1 MLLMSKSELHLFT
14 YPSATRNLNH
24 KLRLSRSPTISYMRI
39 GIVTESFLPQV
50 NGVTNSVLRVLEFLE
65 SQGHQAMVIA
75 PESAGGPTEYHGHRI
90 KRVPAIPVQSLLPI
104 GLPIAMPTR
113 KLEYLI
119 DGFAPDV
126 LHLAS
131 PFALGGY
138 TARIAKRLQI
148 PTVSIY
154 QTDLAGFAR
163 HYGATI
169 AQNSL
174 RKIVGKNHSNT
185 NRTLAPSRS
194 ACLELASQGVENIH
208 LWRRG
213 VNTTLFNPMQRNFE
227 LRNRWGANNKLIIGY
242 VGRLANEKR
251 ISDLAILDRDPRIQL
266 VLVGE
271 GPAEAKLARELPN
284 AIFAGFQTGNDLA
297 AHYASFDLFIHPGPN
312 ETFCQAVQEALSSGV
327 PCIVPTT
334 GGPAD
339 LVTTQATGYILHT
352 DRPES
357 LMTAVN
363 HFIDRDDRA
372 EMQLMARHSVVER
385 TWSKVNNQL
394 IGHYQAVINED
405 ATQSAEIGVA

>member
-14 YPSATRNLNH
+14 YPSATRNLKH
-24 KLRLSRSPTISYMRI
+24 ELRLSRSCTLRCMRV

-75 PESAGGPTEYHGHRI
+75 PESNGGPSEYHGHRI

-113 KLEYLI
+113 KLEYLL

-154 QTDLAGFAR
+154 QTDLAGFAA
-163 HYGATI
+163 HYGGAI
-169 AQNSL
+169 AQSSL
-174 RKIVGKNHSNT
+174 RKIVGRIHSNT

-194 ACLELASQGVENIH
+194 ACAELLSQGVENVH

-227 LRNRWGANNKLIIGY
+227 LRKKWGADQKLIIGY

-251 ISDLAILDRDPRIQL
+251 ISDLAILDRDPRVQL

-271 GPAEAKLARELPN
+271 GPAQGKLSRDLPH
-284 AIFAGFQTGNDLA
+284 AIFTGFQSGNDLA
-297 AHYASFDLFIHPGPN
+297 DHYASFDLFIHPGPN

-339 LVTTQATGYILHT
+339 LVTTNATGYILHT
-352 DRPES
+352 SRPQS
-357 LMTAVN
+357 LIAAVN
-363 HFIDRDDRA
+363 DFLAREDRA

-385 TWSKVNNQL
+385 TWAKVNNQL
-394 IGHYQAVINED
+394 LNHYEAVI
-405 ATQSAEIGVA
+405 AEGVRNQEVGVA

>member
-1 MLLMSKSELHLFT
+1 
-14 YPSATRNLNH
+14 
-24 KLRLSRSPTISYMRI
+24 MRV

-65 SQGHQAMVIA
+65 SAGHQAMVIA
-75 PESAGGPTEYHGHRI
+75 PESSGGPTEYRGHPI
-90 KRVPAIPVQSLLPI
+90 KRVPALPIQSLLPI
-104 GLPIAMPTR
+104 GLPIAMPTKR
-113 KLEYLI
+113 LEYLI
-119 DGFAPDV
+119 DGFSPDV

-138 TARIAKRLQI
+138 AARIAKRLQI

-154 QTDLAGFAR
+154 QTDLGGFAR

-169 AQNSL
+169 AESSI
-174 RKIVGKNHSNT
+174 RKIVGKIHSNT
-185 NRTLAPSRS
+185 SRTLAPSRS
-194 ACLELASQGVENIH
+194 ACQELISQGVENVH

-213 VNTTLFNPMQRNFE
+213 VNTTLFNPMQRSLD
-227 LRNRWGANNKLIIGY
+227 LRSRWGADRKLIVGY

-251 ISDLAILDRDPRIQL
+251 ISDLAVLDQDPRIQL

-271 GPAEAKLARELPN
+271 GPAQNKLARELPN
-284 AIFAGFQTGNDLA
+284 AIFTGFQSGNDLA
-297 AHYASFDLFIHPGPN
+297 AHYASFDLFIHPGPH

-339 LVTTQATGYILHT
+339 LVTTEATGYILHT
-352 DRPES
+352 NRPES
-357 LMTAVN
+357 LMAAIN
-363 HFIDRDDRA
+363 HFIDRDDRV
-372 EMQLMARHSVVER
+372 EMQHMARHSVVER

-394 IGHYQAVINED
+394 LAHYEAVIREG
-405 ATQSAEIGVA
+405 AAREEIGVA

>member
-1 MLLMSKSELHLFT
+1 
-14 YPSATRNLNH
+14 
-24 KLRLSRSPTISYMRI
+24 MRV
-39 GIVTESFLPQV
+39 GIVTESFLPQI

-75 PESAGGPTEYHGHRI
+75 PESNGGPSEYHGHRI

-113 KLEYLI
+113 KLEYLL

-148 PTVSIY
+148 PSVSIY
-154 QTDLAGFAR
+154 QTDLAGFAA
-163 HYGATI
+163 HYGGTI
-169 AQNSL
+169 AQSSL
-174 RKIVGKNHSNT
+174 RKIVARIHSNT

-194 ACLELASQGVENIH
+194 SCAELLSQGVENVH

-227 LRNRWGANNKLIIGY
+227 LRTKWGADTKLIIGY

-251 ISDLAILDRDPRIQL
+251 ISDLSILDKDPRIQL
-266 VLVGE
+266 VVVGE
-271 GPAEAKLARELPN
+271 GPAEAKLSRDLPD
-284 AIFAGFQTGNDLA
+284 AIFTGFQSGNDLA

-339 LVTTQATGYILHT
+339 LVTTKATGYILHT
-352 DRPES
+352 NRPQS
-357 LMTAVN
+357 LLAAVN
-363 HFIDRDDRA
+363 DFIARDDRA

-385 TWSKVNNQL
+385 TWAKVNNQL
-394 IGHYQAVINED
+394 LDHYKAVI
-405 ATQSAEIGVA
+405 AEGARNPEVGVA

>member
-1 MLLMSKSELHLFT
+1 
-14 YPSATRNLNH
+14 
-24 KLRLSRSPTISYMRI
+24 MRV
-39 GIVTESFLPQV
+39 GIVTESFLPQI
-50 NGVTNSVLRVLEFLE
+50 NGVTNSVLRVLEYLE

-75 PESAGGPTEYHGHRI
+75 PESAGGPTEYRGHQI
-90 KRVPAIPVQSLLPI
+90 KRVPALPVQSLLPI

-113 KLEYLI
+113 RLEYLI
-119 DGFAPDV
+119 DGFSPDV

-138 TARIAKRLQI
+138 TARVAKRMGI
-148 PTVSIY
+148 PTVSVY
-154 QTDLAGFAR
+154 QTDLAGFAK
-163 HYGATI
+163 HYGGAI
-169 AQNSL
+169 AHSSL
-174 RKIVGKNHSNT
+174 RKIVGKIHSNT

-194 ACLELASQGVENIH
+194 ACDELLSQGVENVH

-213 VNTTLFNPMQRNFE
+213 VNTTLFNPLQRNLE
-227 LRNRWGANNKLIIGY
+227 LRSRWGADQKLIVGY

-251 ISDLAILDRDPRIQL
+251 ISDLAILDQDPRVQL

-271 GPAEAKLARELPN
+271 GPAQNKLARELPH

-339 LVTTQATGYILHT
+339 LVTRQATGYILHT
-352 DRPES
+352 DRPAS
-357 LMTAVN
+357 LMAAVN
-363 HFIDRDDRA
+363 HFIDRDDRI
-372 EMQLMARHSVVER
+372 EMQQMARNSVVER
-385 TWSKVNNQL
+385 TWSKINTQL
-394 IGHYQAVINED
+394 ISHYEAVIRE
-405 ATQSAEIGVA
+405 SAARVEMGVA

>member
-1 MLLMSKSELHLFT
+1 
-14 YPSATRNLNH
+14 
-24 KLRLSRSPTISYMRI
+24 MRV
-39 GIVTESFLPQV
+39 GIVTESFLPQI

-75 PESAGGPTEYHGHRI
+75 PESNGGPSEYHGHRI
-90 KRVPAIPVQSLLPI
+90 KRVPAIPIQSLLPI

-113 KLEYLI
+113 KLEYLL

-138 TARIAKRLQI
+138 TARVAKRLHI
-148 PTVSIY
+148 PAVSIY
-154 QTDLAGFAR
+154 QTDLAGFAS

-169 AQNSL
+169 AGNSL
-174 RKIVGKNHSNT
+174 RKIVGKIHSST
-185 NRTLAPSRS
+185 NRTLAPSTS
-194 ACLELASQGVENIH
+194 ACQELLSQGVSNVH

-213 VNTTLFNPMQRNFE
+213 VNTTLFNPMQRSLE
-227 LRNRWGANNKLIIGY
+227 LRTSWSAEKKLIVGY
-242 VGRLANEKR
+242 VGRIANEKR
-251 ISDLAILDRDPRIQL
+251 LSDLAVLDRDPRIQL
-266 VLVGE
+266 VLVGD
-271 GPAEAKLARELPN
+271 GPARVKLAKELPN
-284 AIFAGFQTGNDLA
+284 AIFAGFQSGAELA

-357 LMTAVN
+357 LLAAVN
-363 HFIDRDDRA
+363 HFIERDDRD
-372 EMQLMARHSVVER
+372 EMGLMARHSVVER
-385 TWSKVNNQL
+385 TWGKVNNQL
-394 IGHYQAVINED
+394 LDHYRAVIAEGVTENEK
-405 ATQSAEIGVA
+405 GVA

>member
-1 MLLMSKSELHLFT
+1 
-14 YPSATRNLNH
+14 
-24 KLRLSRSPTISYMRI
+24 MRV
-39 GIVTESFLPQV
+39 GIVTESFLPQI

-75 PESAGGPTEYHGHRI
+75 PESNGGPTEYHGHRI
-90 KRVPAIPVQSLLPI
+90 KRVPAIPIQSLLPI

-113 KLEYLI
+113 KLEYLL

-154 QTDLAGFAR
+154 QTDLAGFAS

-169 AQNSL
+169 AGNSL
-174 RKIVGKNHSNT
+174 RKIVGKIHSHT
-185 NRTLAPSRS
+185 NRTLAPSTS
-194 ACLELASQGVENIH
+194 ACQELISQGVNNVH

-213 VNTTLFNPMQRNFE
+213 VNTTLFNPMQRNLE
-227 LRNRWGANNKLIIGY
+227 LRSSWGAGHRLIVGY

-251 ISDLAILDRDPRIQL
+251 ISDLAVLDRDPRIQL

-271 GPAEAKLARELPN
+271 GPAQAKLTKELPN
-284 AIFAGFQTGNDLA
+284 AIFAGFQSGTDLA

-352 DRPES
+352 NRSES
-357 LMTAVN
+357 LLAAVN
-363 HFIDRDDRA
+363 HFIDRDDRD
-372 EMQLMARHSVVER
+372 EMRLMARHSVVER
-385 TWSKVNNQL
+385 TWNKVNNQL
-394 IGHYQAVINED
+394 LDHYKAVI
-405 ATQSAEIGVA
+405 AEGVSRDEKGVA

>member
-1 MLLMSKSELHLFT
+1 
-14 YPSATRNLNH
+14 
-24 KLRLSRSPTISYMRI
+24 MRV

-75 PESAGGPTEYHGHRI
+75 PESNGGPSEYLGHRI

-104 GLPIAMPTR
+104 GMPIAMPSR

-131 PFALGGY
+131 PFALGAY
-138 TARIAKRLQI
+138 AARIAKRLQI
-148 PTVSIY
+148 PSVSIY
-154 QTDLAGFAR
+154 QTDLAGFAK

-169 AQNSL
+169 AQSSL
-174 RKIVGKNHSNT
+174 RRIVGKIHSNT

-213 VNTTLFNPMQRNFE
+213 VNTTLFSPMQRNFA
-227 LRNRWGANNKLIIGY
+227 LRQSWGAEKKIIVGY

-251 ISDLAILDRDPRIQL
+251 ISDLAILDRDSRIQL
-266 VLVGE
+266 VIVGE
-271 GPAEAKLARELPN
+271 GPARAKLERELPH
-284 AIFAGFQTGNDLA
+284 AIFAGFQSGNELA

-352 DRPES
+352 NRPES
-357 LMTAVN
+357 LQAALD
-363 HFIDRDDRA
+363 HFISRDDKA
-372 EMQLMARHSVVER
+372 DMQLMARNSVVER
-385 TWSKVNNQL
+385 TWSKVNQQL
-394 IGHYQAVINED
+394 ITHYEAVIAE
-405 ATQSAEIGVA
+405 SARVKSEHAGVA

>member
-1 MLLMSKSELHLFT
+1 
-14 YPSATRNLNH
+14 
-24 KLRLSRSPTISYMRI
+24 MRAMKV
-39 GIVTESFLPQV
+39 GIVTESFLPQI

-75 PESAGGPTEYHGHRI
+75 PESSGGPTEYHGHRI

-104 GLPIAMPTR
+104 GLPIAIPSR

-131 PFALGGY
+131 PFALGAY
-138 TARIAKRLQI
+138 AARIAKRLEI

-169 AQNSL
+169 AESSL
-174 RKIVGKNHSNT
+174 RKIVGRIHSNT
-185 NRTLAPSRS
+185 NRTLAPSKS
-194 ACLELASQGVENIH
+194 ACRELASQGVENIH

-227 LRNRWGANNKLIIGY
+227 LRKNWGAHEKLVVGY

-251 ISDLAILDRDPRIQL
+251 ISDLIALDRDPRIQL

-271 GPAEAKLARELPN
+271 GPAQGKLMKELPN
-284 AIFAGFQTGNDLA
+284 AIFAGFKSGNELA

-312 ETFCQAVQEALSSGV
+312 ETFCQSVQEALSSGV

-339 LVTTQATGYILHT
+339 LVTTEATGYILHT
-352 DRPES
+352 NRPES
-357 LMTAVN
+357 LIAAVN
-363 HFIDRDDRA
+363 HFIDRSDKA

-385 TWSKVNNQL
+385 TWPKVNTQL
-394 IGHYQAVINED
+394 LNHYNAVIAQGARFKNQEV
-405 ATQSAEIGVA
+405 GVA

>member
-1 MLLMSKSELHLFT
+1 
-14 YPSATRNLNH
+14 
-24 KLRLSRSPTISYMRI
+24 MRV
-39 GIVTESFLPQV
+39 GIVTESFLPQI
-50 NGVTNSVLRVLEFLE
+50 NGVTNSVLRVLEYLE
-65 SQGHQAMVIA
+65 SEGHQAMVIA
-75 PESAGGPTEYHGHRI
+75 PESAGGPTEYRGHQI
-90 KRVPAIPVQSLLPI
+90 KRVPALPVQSLLPI
-104 GLPIAMPTR
+104 GLPIAMPTKR
-113 KLEYLI
+113 LEYLI
-119 DGFAPDV
+119 DGFSPDV

-138 TARIAKRLQI
+138 TARIAKRMGI
-148 PTVSIY
+148 PTVSVY

-163 HYGATI
+163 HYGGAI
-169 AQNSL
+169 AHGSL
-174 RKIVGKNHSNT
+174 RKIVGKIHSNT

-194 ACLELASQGVENIH
+194 ACDELLSQGVENVH

-213 VNTTLFNPMQRNFE
+213 VNTTLFNPLQRSLE
-227 LRNRWGANNKLIIGY
+227 LRSRWGADQKLIVGY

-251 ISDLAILDRDPRIQL
+251 IYDLAVLDQDPRIQL

-271 GPAEAKLARELPN
+271 GPARSKLARELPH
-284 AIFAGFQTGNDLA
+284 AIFAGFQSGTDLA

-352 DRPES
+352 DRPAS
-357 LMTAVN
+357 LMAAIN
-363 HFIDRDDRA
+363 HFIDRDDRI
-372 EMQLMARHSVVER
+372 EMQHMARNSVVER

-394 IGHYQAVINED
+394 ITHYEAVIREG
-405 ATQSAEIGVA
+405 ARRLEIGVA